1 MLKYLLCNHIYEG
14 FKKNSKEAKRRE
26 VIELDGAKRW
36 KNTFVVFMEMWL
48 REWQRHGMVLDFAHV
63 G

>member
-1 MLKYLLCNHIYEG
+1 MMDLKKLER
-14 FKKNSKEAKRRE
+14 KKRRE

-36 KNTFVVFMEMWL
+36 KNTFVAFMEM
-48 REWQRHGMVLDFAHV
+48 REEHGMALDFTHV